1 MGKADAVT
9 KEYLKDPA
17 VFADACN
24 FFFGEGKVQAENLT
38 EISETELA
46 VPLTDGNSTDPIQK
60 FRDVMNR
67 YANIMEDGRAVY
79 IMLGGENQ
87 SAIHYAM
94 PVRIMVYD
102 SVRYQAQI
110 TEIVKQHKVSG
121 DYKRRTHDEYL
132 SGLLPEDKLIPV
144 ITFVIYYGNKPWDG
158 PRSLHDMLSI
168 PDQDFLPWIE
178 NYKINIIEP
187 AALSDDDLLKFK
199 SSLREVLTIAKYAE
213 DKDKMRQV
221 LHSNKKFQRIDP
233 LARKVIETVTGEQ
246 LKGEERKDG
255 TFDMC
260 KAFEDMKMEGRTEA
274 ANELII
280 SMHENGLDDEM
291 IAKIAKVTVEYVK
304 KVLGAPVVA

>member
-1 MGKADAVT
+1 M
-9 KEYLKDPA
+9 
-17 VFADACN
+17 
-24 FFFGEGKVQAENLT
+24 
-38 EISETELA
+38 
-46 VPLTDGNSTDPIQK
+46 
-60 FRDVMNR
+60 
-67 YANIMEDGRAVY
+67 
-79 IMLGGENQ
+79 
-87 SAIHYAM
+87 
-94 PVRIMVYD
+94 
-102 SVRYQAQI
+102 
-110 TEIVKQHKVSG
+110 
-121 DYKRRTHDEYL
+121 
-132 SGLLPEDKLIPV
+132 
-144 ITFVIYYGNKPWDG
+144 IYYGNKPWDG

-199 SSLREVLTIAKYAE
+199 SSLREVLTIAKYAA

-221 LHSNKKFQRIDP
+221 LHSNKNFQRIDP

-260 KAFEDMKMEGRTEA
+260 KAFEDMRMEGRAEGRTEA
-274 ANELII
+274 ENELII